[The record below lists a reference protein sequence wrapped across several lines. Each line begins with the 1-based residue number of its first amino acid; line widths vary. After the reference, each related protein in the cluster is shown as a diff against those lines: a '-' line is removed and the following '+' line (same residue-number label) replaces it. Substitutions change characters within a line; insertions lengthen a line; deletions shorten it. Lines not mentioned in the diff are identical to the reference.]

1 MSSPSRSAGAID
13 ASSVTTAPWRAA
25 GARVGD
31 FRAPW
36 VVPALGAFALVV
48 FVAVLYLTSYKN
60 FYYDEWDFVTA
71 YRPLQSTSILLPHNE
86 HWSTIPILI
95 WKLLFVLFGLRTH
108 LPYEA
113 VALAT
118 HIAAVAMLFV
128 FIRRHSGDL
137 PALAAALTLLLL
149 GTGAT
154 DIVWAFQSAWTLS
167 IAFGLLAMLL
177 ADGAPPTLRLGRIA
191 AISGALL
198 GAIMSSGIGLG
209 FLAAVTLPLL
219 IDRQRRRYWLAVAGP
234 IAIYL
239 VWFVFY
245 GAGIRGTPGALCPTC
260 PTAFGS
266 DVGSI
271 GPGYVT
277 DVLAYVASGLEA
289 SAAGVIGQTGVI
301 GVAVLV
307 VVSALLAWHWYLQQR
322 VQSWELGLVAGLVA
336 QFTLIGLVRVRF
348 GQGGAVD
355 SHYVY
360 VGVVYLLPLVANA
373 LKHLPWRGAWR
384 PLIAGGFALALLANA
399 ILLAQQAIS
408 QTLLMQTQNAEL
420 RTLELFRGAPDMA
433 MNRELDDQ
441 IVPQLTAATYFAA
454 VDELGSPIPASTP
467 PSLEAL
473 PAATV
478 DHEMVV
484 LFGDA
489 IKVTYDSSDSTLG
502 LVCRTVG
509 SSAGSILDLQVPDGG
524 SVLLRATT
532 SGVADLSLGFLN
544 PPPADPLKQATLPA
558 GVDTRIQMPIT
569 GRNLLWRLRVTASSV
584 GDLRVCTSN
593 YLRIQTGAAVLSA
606 EAAGGALDPVWVSV
620 EDIGASGGLAA
631 ELPAGTATKSF
642 MNDIFGTLVISK
654 PAIYDVWF
662 RVRVTHPGGTQPE
675 MILGLWDYTAW
686 RWVGSTTF
694 AANSTGSGYAWVKA
708 ATGVTP
714 VAGHRVVFIA
724 EFANHSA
731 PLSTDWYID
740 EAVIVPNGASPPS
753 Q

>member
-1 MSSPSRSAGAID
+1 
-13 ASSVTTAPWRAA
+13 
-25 GARVGD
+25 VGD

-36 VVPALGAFALVV
+36 VFPVLGALALAV
-48 FVAVLYLTSYKN
+48 FVVVLYLTSYKN

-108 LPYEA
+108 VPYEA

-118 HIAAVAMLFV
+118 HIAAVVMLFV
-128 FIRRHSGDL
+128 FVRRHAGDL
-137 PALAAALTLLLL
+137 PAFAAALILLVL

-154 DIVWAFQSAWTLS
+154 NIVWAFQSAWTLS
-167 IAFGLLAMLL
+167 IAFGLLAMLI
-177 ADGAPPTLRLGRIA
+177 ADGAPATLRLGRVV

-198 GAIMSSGIGLG
+198 CALMSSGLGLG
-209 FLAAVTLPLL
+209 FLAAVTIQLFV
-219 IDRQRRRYWLAVAGP
+219 DRQRRRYLMAVAGP

-239 VWFVFY
+239 GWFVFY
-245 GAGIRGTPGALCPTC
+245 GAGIRGTPGALCDTC
-260 PTAFGS
+260 STAFGS
-266 DVGSI
+266 DVKSV

-277 DVLAYVASGLEA
+277 DVLAYVTSGLEA
-289 SAAGVIGQTGVI
+289 SAAGVIGLTGII

-307 VVSALLAWHWYLQQR
+307 VVCAMLAFHWYLQQHIE
-322 VQSWELGLVAGLVA
+322 SWELGLVGGLLA

-373 LKHLPWRGAWR
+373 IKHLPWQGAWR
-384 PLIAGGFALALLANA
+384 PLIAGAFVLALLPNA
-399 ILLAQQAIS
+399 ILLAQQAII
-408 QTLLMQTQNAEL
+408 QTNLMLAQNAEL
-420 RTLELFRGAPDMA
+420 RTLELFRRAPDMA
-433 MNRELDDQ
+433 MDRKLDEQ
-441 IVPQLTAATYFAA
+441 IMPQLTPAQYFAA
-454 VDELGSPIPASTP
+454 VDELGSPIPSSTP

-473 PAATV
+473 PAAIV
-478 DHEMVV
+478 DQEMVV

-489 IKVTYDSSDSTLG
+489 LKATTDSSQSTLG

-509 SSAGSILDLQVPDGG
+509 SSSGSILDFQVPDGG
-524 SVLLRATT
+524 IVLLRPSI
-532 SGVADLSLGFLN
+532 SGTASLSLGFLA
-544 PPPADPLKQATLPA
+544 PPPSEALKQVALPA
-558 GVDTRIQMPIT
+558 SLQTRIQMPIT
-569 GRNLLWRLRVTASSV
+569 GRNLLWRLRITASSV

-593 YLRIQTGAAVLSA
+593 YLRIQTGSTVLSA
-606 EAAGGALDPVWVSV
+606 EAAGGALDPTWVSV
-620 EDIGASGGLAA
+620 DDIGASGGLAA
-631 ELPAGTATKSF
+631 KLAAGTATKSF
-642 MNDIFGTLVISK
+642 MNDIFGTLVVSN

-675 MILGLWDYTAW
+675 MVLGLWDYTAW
-686 RWVGSTTF
+686 RWVGSTTL
-694 AANSTGSGYAWVKA
+694 ATNATGSGYAWVKV

-724 EFANHSA
+724 EFANHAS

-740 EAVIVPNGASPPS
+740 EAVVVPNGVSPPS